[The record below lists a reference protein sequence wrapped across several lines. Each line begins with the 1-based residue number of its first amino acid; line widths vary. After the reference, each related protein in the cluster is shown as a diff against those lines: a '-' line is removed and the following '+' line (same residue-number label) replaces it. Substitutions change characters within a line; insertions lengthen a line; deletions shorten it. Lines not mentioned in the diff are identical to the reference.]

1 MVGYHSNFARPIQV
15 IVKMARQRLATTR
28 GPTVG
33 AARTNGDALM
43 LKRLFRWLVRMLIFA
58 VVTIVI
64 VGVARFF
71 AHRYR
76 PGSVIV
82 LQLDGP
88 LLERGSYS
96 IPGLT
101 QSHQTALNVVRR
113 TLKGAENDR
122 RIAGLA
128 VKVLDPD
135 MELAQAQELSSLI
148 TEFSR
153 HGKWT
158 TAYLETAG
166 EAGYGNLPYLVA
178 SAASEVSMMPQ
189 GEMNLLGVSIRQI
202 FARGLL
208 DWMKIKPEIDAIG
221 KYKDAG
227 NIFTQKDYTAS
238 QYEQD
243 NDLAGAMFDQIVDET
258 ARHRHLAPDSIRALI
273 DRAPITASEALR
285 VRLLDRLEYEDQ
297 FDERV
302 KNYRSEHHD
311 LIDYDSY
318 APPTQSWFAPHP
330 KIAIIYGVG
339 AIERGE
345 SSYDPVLSPGSTS
358 MGSDDMTQAFKKARE
373 DSSVRAVVFRI
384 NSPGGSVIASEL
396 IRHQVELCAG
406 QKPVVISMSEYAAS
420 GGYWVATPGMQIF
433 ADPGT
438 ITGSIGVLGGKFD
451 LSGGA
456 QAIGLNSAAV
466 TRGKNAGMFDPFTGF
481 TPSQAELFHQQIL
494 GDTYRLVAARRHL
507 TVAQVNDIAQGRVWT
522 GEQAVQNKLVDKLGG
537 FDAALNQAK
546 ALAKIGPQEQVQL
559 LELPGQP
566 GLLSRLLTGRI
577 YGEAQLSPGL
587 SHTLEPLLWL
597 AQTAITRHSIT
608 GEAYCP
614 LVPVL

>member
-1 MVGYHSNFARPIQV
+1 
-15 IVKMARQRLATTR
+15 
-28 GPTVG
+28 
-33 AARTNGDALM
+33 M
-43 LKRLFRWLVRMLIFA
+43 LKRLFRWLVRVVSFA
-58 VVTIVI
+58 VVLLVI
-64 VGVARFF
+64 VAVARFF

-96 IPGLT
+96 LVGLT
-101 QSHQTALNVVRR
+101 RAHQTALNVVRR
-113 TLKGAENDR
+113 TLRGAENDA
-122 RIAGLA
+122 RITGLA

-148 TEFSR
+148 TEFSQ

-166 EAGYGNLPYLVA
+166 ESGYGNLPYLVA
-178 SAASEVSMMPQ
+178 SAAKEVSMMPQ
-189 GEMNLLGVSIRQI
+189 GEMNLLGVSIREL

-208 DWMKIKPEIDAIG
+208 DWMKIKPELDAIG

-227 NIFTQKDYTAS
+227 NIFTQKNYTAP

-243 NDLAGAMFDQIVDET
+243 NALADAMFDQIVNET
-258 ARHRHLAPDSIRALI
+258 AQHRHLAPDAIRAVI
-273 DRAPITASEALR
+273 DRAPINANEALR

-297 FDERV
+297 FNDRM
-302 KNYRSEHHD
+302 KNYRGEPHD

-318 APPTQSWFAPHP
+318 EPPGQSWLASHP
-330 KIAIIYGVG
+330 KIAIVYGVG

-345 SSYDPVLSPGSTS
+345 SSYDPLLSPGSTS
-358 MGSDDMTQAFKKARE
+358 MGSDDMTEAFKKARD
-373 DSSVRAVVFRI
+373 DSSIRAVVFRI

-396 IRHQVELCAG
+396 IRHQVELCASK
-406 QKPVVISMSEYAAS
+406 KPVVISMSEYAAS
-420 GGYWVATPGMQIF
+420 GGYWIATPGAQIF

-451 LSGGA
+451 VSGAA
-456 QAIGLNSAAV
+456 QAIGLNSDAV
-466 TRGKNAGMFDPFTGF
+466 TRGRNAGMFDPFTGF

-494 GDTYRLVAARRHL
+494 GDTYQYFLKLVAERRHL
-507 TVAQVNDIAQGRVWT
+507 TVTQVNDIAQGRVWI

-537 FDAALNQAK
+537 FDEALNQAK
-546 ALAKIGPQEQVQL
+546 ILARISPQEQVQL
-559 LELPGQP
+559 VELPGQP

-577 YGEAQLSPGL
+577 YGEAQLSPAL
-587 SHTLEPLLWL
+587 PHSLEPLFWF
-597 AQTAITRHSIT
+597 ARAAFARHGII
-608 GEAYCP
+608 GQAYCP

>member
-1 MVGYHSNFARPIQV
+1 
-15 IVKMARQRLATTR
+15 
-28 GPTVG
+28 
-33 AARTNGDALM
+33 M
-43 LKRLFRWLVRMLIFA
+43 LKRLFRRLVRLVVSA
-58 VVTIVI
+58 VVILVI
-64 VGVARFF
+64 LGVARFF

-96 IPGLT
+96 LVGLT
-101 QSHQTALNVVRR
+101 KTHQTALNVVRR
-113 TLKGAENDR
+113 TLRGAENDP
-122 RIAGLA
+122 RITGLA

-148 TEFSR
+148 TEFSE

-166 EAGYGNLPYLVA
+166 ESGYGNLPYLVA
-178 SAASEVSMMPQ
+178 SAAKEVSMMPQ
-189 GEMNLLGVSIRQI
+189 GEMNLLGVSIREL

-208 DWMKIKPEIDAIG
+208 DWMKIKPELDAIG

-227 NIFTQKDYTAS
+227 NIFTQKNYTPS

-243 NDLAGAMFDQIVDET
+243 DALAGAMFDQIVNET
-258 ARHRHLAPDSIRALI
+258 AQHRHLAPDDLRAVI
-273 DRAPITASEALR
+273 DRAPISASEALR

-297 FDERV
+297 FNERV
-302 KNYRSEHHD
+302 KDYRGEHHD

-318 APPTQSWFAPHP
+318 AAPNQSWLASHP
-330 KIAIIYGVG
+330 KIAIVYGVG

-358 MGSDDMTQAFKKARE
+358 MGSDDMTEAFKKARE
-373 DSSVRAVVFRI
+373 DSSIRAVVFRI

-396 IRHQVELCAG
+396 IRHQVELCADK
-406 QKPVVISMSEYAAS
+406 KPVVISMSEYAAS
-420 GGYWVATPGMQIF
+420 GGYWIAIPGAQIF
-433 ADPGT
+433 ANPGT
-438 ITGSIGVLGGKFD
+438 LTGSIGVLGGKFD
-451 LSGGA
+451 FSGTA

-481 TPSQAELFHQQIL
+481 TTSQAELFHQQIL
-494 GDTYRLVAARRHL
+494 GDTYQYFLKLVANRRHL
-507 TVAQVNDIAQGRVWT
+507 TVTQVNDIAQGRVWT
-522 GEQAVQNKLVDKLGG
+522 GEQAAQNKLVDKLGG

-546 ALAKIGPQEQVQL
+546 ILAKIGPEEQVQL
-559 LELPGQP
+559 VELPGQP

-577 YGEAQLSPGL
+577 YGEARLSPAL
-587 SHTLEPLLWL
+587 PHALMPLLWL
-597 AQTAITRHSIT
+597 ARAALVRGSVIGQ
-608 GEAYCP
+608 AYCP
-614 LVPVL
+614 LVPIL